1 MLYTIGQ
8 ILIFVLPNLYLEKR
22 NNREIYFIGDWIDM
36 SIKIIN
42 GMCQDID
49 KHNAILDSYANNQ
62 NGHR

>member
-1 MLYTIGQ
+1 MWCNGNISDFDSE
-8 ILIFVLPNLYLEKR
+8 FVGSNPTVAA
-22 NNREIYFIGDWIDM
+22 
-36 SIKIIN
+36 KIIN